1 MIFFDTFE
9 NRIAAWVKLR
19 KELETHP
26 DPLNHALAFW
36 NRAPIGKMT
45 CDPFDRSTWLGAW
58 DLIDENKY
66 CEFSKMLALSYT
78 FLLTDRYGK
87 DTYEL
92 SIMADREK
100 HELLYLLH
108 ISDYVLG
115 YNHNSVMHKDDLP
128 SNLDLQASY
137 IMTADQI

>member
-9 NRIAAWVKLR
+9 NRVAAWVNLR

-26 DPLNHALAFW
+26 DPFNHALTFW
-36 NRAPIGKMT
+36 NKAPIGKMT

-78 FLLTDRYGK
+78 FALTDRFRESQHHLTISADK
-87 DTYEL
+87 DQ
-92 SIMADREK
+92 

-108 ISDYVLG
+108 IDDHVLG
-115 YNHNSVMHKDDLP
+115 YDYDSVMHKDDLP
-128 SNLDLQASY
+128 SHLVTQAFY
-137 IMTADQI
+137 TMTADQI